1 MNIKQLRYFCRIY
14 ELKNMTHAAE
24 ALYIAQSAL
33 SQQMQTLEKTL
44 GVQLFLRKAQ
54 GVTPTPEAALLYQ
67 HSQTIL
73 RQLDATRSLLGRD
86 SDEFISG
93 RVSLGMASSTAR
105 MLALPLIQE
114 VHRKL
119 PAVVL
124 EIVDVPSADLT
135 KSVIQGRLDFSLSP
149 DQQATRGIEVRPL
162 LIEELFLL
170 AHPDTPIHANPVTI
184 EAIKDLPIILPSQ
197 PNQLRARID
206 HAFLS
211 ARLSYSLLA
220 EASTAATLIPAL
232 EAAMAITIL
241 PYSAASSEIDAGKIS
256 AYPFATA
263 LYREIS
269 LCWSTYNPPTPAVKR
284 VMQIAIEILQTLV
297 ETKTWKHVTIPEGDK
312 ELN

>member
-1 MNIKQLRYFCRIY
+1 
-14 ELKNMTHAAE
+14 MTHAAE

-33 SQQMQTLEKTL
+33 SQQMQALEKTL

-54 GVTPTPEAALLYQ
+54 GVSPTPEAALLYQ

-105 MLALPLIQE
+105 MLALPLIRE
-114 VHRKL
+114 VQRKL
-119 PAVVL
+119 PSIVL
-124 EIVDVPSADLT
+124 EIVDVPSADLS
-135 KSVIQGRLDFSLSP
+135 KSVIQGRLDFALSP
-149 DQQATRGIEVRPL
+149 DQQATGGIKVKPL

-170 AHPDTPIHANPVTI
+170 AHPNTEVGANPITMH
-184 EAIKDLPIILPSQ
+184 AIKDLPIILPSQ

-220 EASTAATLIPAL
+220 EASTAATLIPAV

-241 PYSAASSEIDAGKIS
+241 PYSAASSEIDTNKIK

-284 VMQIAIEILQTLV
+284 VIQICIEIVHNLV
-297 ETKTWKHVTIPEGDK
+297 HSHTWKHVRIPETED
-312 ELN
+312 ELIA